1 MPYLQELMTRFI
13 SYKNSIA
20 IMWIIIS
27 LIILG
32 IGVFSLIKLNKWRKS
47 DEYDEYDDDII
58 YAFLMVGISI
68 LVFIFFIVL
77 ICNIEGLFQN
87 IFIPELTVVD
97 YIKNINII
105 K

>member
-32 IGVFSLIKLNKWRKS
+32 TGVFSLIKLNKWRKS

-58 YAFLMVGISI
+58 YAFLTVGIAI
-68 LVFIFFIVL
+68 LLFIFLIVL